1 MALDDFEAFV
11 RDVDPKLR
19 RALSAHYPR
28 EEVSDAVASAFE
40 HAWKHWPRVR
50 TMENPAG
57 YLYRVAQSKSRI
69 RKQGF
74 LPWPDDA
81 ELPDFEPR
89 LIPALRALS
98 PLQMRAVW
106 LVHGCG
112 WPHREVAEALE
123 IAPSTVATHVDR
135 ALARL
140 RSLLEVPDH
149 A

>member
-74 LPWPDDA
+74 L
-81 ELPDFEPR
+81 
-89 LIPALRALS
+89 
-98 PLQMRAVW
+98 AVARR
-106 LVHGCG
+106 C
-112 WPHREVAEALE
+112 R
-123 IAPSTVATHVDR
+123 T
-135 ALARL
+135 ARL
-140 RSLLEVPDH
+140 RTEVDPRTASVVAAPDEGGV
-149 A
+149 ARAWVRVAASRRRGGARDFSVNGRDPR

>member
-1 MALDDFEAFV
+1 MRGSTGREFGRWRTR
-11 RDVDPKLR
+11 RDICTGLLSR
-19 RALSAHYPR
+19 RAAF
-28 EEVSDAVASAFE
+28 AS
-40 HAWKHWPRVR
+40 RV
-50 TMENPAG
+50 
-57 YLYRVAQSKSRI
+57 
-69 RKQGF
+69 F

-98 PLQMRAVW
+98 PLQMKAVW

-112 WPHREVAEALE
+112 WPHRDVAEALA
-123 IAPSTVATHVDR
+123 ISPSTVATHVDR